1 MIDKPNVYLLIL
13 GCLGFFVY
21 SSPNNTYSALSTLP
35 SDSLLILADTY
46 NERYQSSSDCMDLA
60 NAEALRAYVAVRQGE
75 SFVFTTD
82 CGNAWTF
89 FVRGIEAFNQG
100 KTSKAETLFT
110 QSREGLRTV
119 SDQPLLASIFQNL
132 GACRQVNGDFSSAV
146 LYYDSA
152 YVLLPEKQSW
162 LLRNNIASLHNE
174 MGNYEDAIFHA
185 EAIIE
190 SDESDEYVL
199 TLAHLNALSAY
210 TALYQLDKA
219 HSCFLKLV
227 KRELIY
233 GLELKS
239 LNIIL
244 KYALVAEEAEWFS
257 VVAEKHK
264 DVILNVNDFENTM
277 EPFVYIAYLHLSKRE
292 QEKAF
297 LSDFLKEEHRNQ
309 SELINSS
316 ALDENLR
323 HKYDKLQKEQAT
335 LRKVLLVFIV
345 LILLIITVVIG
356 RTVYNTI
363 TKKRSLRKLNKTL
376 SNSQDVQL
384 IKSSLIKGPKR
395 LNALE
400 ALQRMDA
407 QLIKYQNRKLAQ
419 ILMNKL
425 NEREKEVLLLIVAGK
440 SVSEIAL
447 SLGVSNKYV
456 YNIRSSIKR
465 TLKVSSEVSL
475 DVWLGQNIDFLSSGE

>member
-1 MIDKPNVYLLIL
+1 MFDKPNVYLLIL

-21 SSPNNTYSALSTLP
+21 SSPNNTYSARSTLP

-75 SFVFTTD
+75 SFDFTTD

-100 KTSKAETLFT
+100 ETSKAETLFT
-110 QSREGLRTV
+110 QSREDLRTV

-132 GACRQVNGDFSSAV
+132 GACRQVKGDFSNAV

-185 EAIIE
+185 EAIIDAE
-190 SDESDEYVL
+190 ISDEYIL
-199 TLAHLNALSAY
+199 TLALLNALSAH

-219 HSCFLKLV
+219 QSRFLKLV

-233 GLELKS
+233 GLEVKS
-239 LNIIL
+239 LNILL
-244 KYALVAEEAEWFS
+244 KYTMVAEEDEWFL
-257 VVAEKHK
+257 VVAEKFR
-264 DVILNVNDFENTM
+264 DVILNVKDFENTM
-277 EPFVYIAYLHLSKRE
+277 EPFVYIAYLHLAKRTH
-292 QEKAF
+292 EKDFLSAF
-297 LSDFLKEEHRNQ
+297 LIAEHKSQ
-309 SELINSS
+309 FELINRS

-323 HKYDKLQKEQAT
+323 LKYDKLQEEQANM
-335 LRKVLLVFIV
+335 RKVLVVFIA
-345 LILLIITVVIG
+345 LILLIIIAVIG
-356 RTVYNTI
+356 RTVFHIIAKN
-363 TKKRSLRKLNKTL
+363 RRLRKLNQTL
-376 SNSQDVQL
+376 SKSQDVQL
-384 IKSSLIKGPKR
+384 IKSSLVKGPKG

-407 QLIKYQNRKLAQ
+407 QLIKHQNRKLAQ
-419 ILMNKL
+419 IPMNKL
-425 NEREKEVLLLIVAGK
+425 SEREKEVLQLIVAGK
-440 SVSEIAL
+440 SVADIAL
-447 SLGVSNKYV
+447 SLGVSTKYV

-465 TLKVSSEVSL
+465 NLKVSSEVSL
-475 DVWLGQNIDFLSSGE
+475 DVWLGQNDDFLSSGE